1 MAAEGLSWQEELAVG
16 WYNLWNPQDPGMG
29 RFETGKQKYLDK
41 IKGHLAKQSLGSD
54 QDWRK
59 VAEQRGLSEDDLEK
73 MAYDEFMR
81 NQFMEMKH
89 KRGKGDDPR
98 VSEVASMQ
106 TELKPMTQ
114 GMQGAQTTVRPPVK
128 GDGFAGLGLPE
139 DETIPQ
145 LGQGGGVASRSES
158 GALSSYGEGLSE
170 AQKKKDRERIRRF
183 IGV

>member
-81 NQFMEMKH
+81 NQFIEMKH

-114 GMQGAQTTVRPPVK
+114 GMQGRV
-128 GDGFAGLGLPE
+128 G
-139 DETIPQ
+139 TIPPIQ
-145 LGQGGGVASRSES
+145 RKSES
-158 GALSSYGEGLSE
+158 EDMPEVEQESSALSSYGAGLSE